1 MKALVTGT
9 SGILGPVWVSTLEKM
24 GYDIVGFDIEP
35 DMSNPFMSSV
45 DLGDSSQT
53 IVAANKLISNGYIP
67 DVILH
72 NAAIDP
78 KPGSDN
84 GLDPF
89 RRYEEIFAVNLF
101 SITHICREMIP
112 AMIQRGGGIIIF
124 IGSIMGYCA
133 ANHDNY
139 EDDWTKAFAY
149 NNSKRAL
156 MSLCDSLNEL
166 FGKFGIRCAM
176 PVLGPY
182 EEGLNAKFINGF
194 GGKIPVRHPVTKEEA
209 MSGLRFGI
217 TNGSVAGA
225 YPVEGGVTRRLP

>member
-166 FGKFGIRCAM
+166 FGKFGIRCVM
-176 PVLGPY
+176 PSLGPY
-182 EEGLNAKFINGF
+182 EEGLNAAFMEGF
-194 GGKIPVRHPVTKEEA
+194 GQKIPLRKAVTREA
-209 MSGLRFGI
+209 AINALDTAINNECIAGEFRVDMGI
-217 TNGSVAGA
+217 
-225 YPVEGGVTRRLP
+225 TRRLP